1 MKDYGKTGL
10 SWHGVTG
17 SLGNAS
23 SCPPTTLLPQFQQ
36 VLCFP
41 QAGERHP
48 PLGVSTS
55 FAQREHGE
63 YLNAIPLAL

>member
-1 MKDYGKTGL
+1 MKDYGKTEL
-10 SWHGVTG
+10 SWHSVTR
-17 SLGNAS
+17 SLVNAHNS
-23 SCPPTTLLPQFQQ
+23 FLLPQFQQ

-48 PLGVSTS
+48 SLGVNTS

-63 YLNAIPLAL
+63 HLNVL